1 MARHSVPSWP
11 EPRGEPGEGPL
22 AVAALREGVQAEDR
36 PRAGE
41 LDERDALLVAG
52 LEADRGAGGH
62 VQAHAER
69 EGTIEP
75 EGSIHFEKLE
85 KGPDLYQPAAG
96 VRHDQLERAAPRL
109 RHAVALAQQV
119 PTRNDL

>member
-52 LEADRGAGGH
+52 LEADRGARGH

-75 EGSIHFEKLE
+75 EGSIHFEKVE
-85 KGPDLYQPAAG
+85 VRPDLYRPVAG
-96 VRHDQLERAAPRL
+96 VRHGQLDRPAPRI
-109 RHAVALAQQV
+109 RHDVAFAQQV
-119 PTRNDL
+119 LTPNHA

>member
-41 LDERDALLVAG
+41 LDERDPLLVAG
-52 LEADRGAGGH
+52 LEADRGARGH
-62 VQAHAER
+62 VQAHAEGQGAL
-69 EGTIEP
+69 EAQGP
-75 EGSIHFEKLE
+75 IHLE
-85 KGPDLYQPAAG
+85 EVEVGADLDRRSEERRVGKECRTRWAAA
-96 VRHDQLERAAPRL
+96 R
-109 RHAVALAQQV
+109 
-119 PTRNDL
+119 